1 MNGQEA
7 APPVAIVG
15 LDEDMVFQHREWRWQ
30 RVGRVAVAVFVLAAC
45 LGLLGGAGPFN
56 RTEARADDDSLIV
69 EYDRVIRAGTP
80 TTVQLNAAAAA
91 DYCLISPAL
100 FDALD
105 IERIVPAPQEVVREQ
120 GSVRLHFTAPV
131 AAGSSVRI
139 DASAPGPGRV
149 RLWAALAGHRPVA
162 FTPVAI
168 F

>member
-1 MNGQEA
+1 RPPPSAGSSSAPCVRRGTTRAPSRPRDPTPRTGTTARGRKWAMNGQEA

-105 IERIVPAPQEVVREQ
+105 IERI
-120 GSVRLHFTAPV
+120 
-131 AAGSSVRI
+131 
-139 DASAPGPGRV
+139 
-149 RLWAALAGHRPVA
+149 
-162 FTPVAI
+162 
-168 F
+168 